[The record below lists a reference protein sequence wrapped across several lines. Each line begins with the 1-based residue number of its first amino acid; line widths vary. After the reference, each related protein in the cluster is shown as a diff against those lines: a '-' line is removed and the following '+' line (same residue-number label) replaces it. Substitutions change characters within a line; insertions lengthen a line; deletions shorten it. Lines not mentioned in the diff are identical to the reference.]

1 MQNERLA
8 RAQTA
13 LENGDMAVLPVD
25 PCKWIV
31 VSKKSQYTVTLD
43 GDAWACTCPDFA
55 GRCQRFGLLCKHIE
69 AIRYLETRQISE
81 AGNIDF
87 PNTKNALPVQHTEDF
102 MNQTPTMALG
112 NGRSGAAHRSTG
124 HGCAAHRRGDL
135 AAAPAPGHEPGQAPP
150 GARPGNSPL
159 S

>member
-43 GDAWACTCPDFA
+43 GDAWACTCPDFG

-69 AIRYLETRQISE
+69 AIRYLETRQ
-81 AGNIDF
+81 N
-87 PNTKNALPVQHTEDF
+87 TEDGDKRGKGEGEKELLTER
-102 MNQTPTMALG
+102 QKEVLKLVAAGLTYKEV
-112 NGRSGAAHRSTG
+112 GAKLSLSEVTVRYHMGEIMEHLHLEHRSQVITY
-124 HGCAAHRRGDL
+124 AANHKII
-135 AAAPAPGHEPGQAPP
+135 
-150 GARPGNSPL
+150 
-159 S
+159 